1 MVAYQAPSTASPAH
15 KTFAQFVSAFNAF
28 NIDGMLATF
37 DDDSFEFIILPTAMK
52 VPKMNKQQFGA
63 YMKSTLGPSF
73 DGMSITVHNVIEA
86 ENTIVAHA
94 QSDSISKQGTE
105 WHNEYIFI
113 FKFTAGPS
121 PKITSYTEYVNSAF
135 VAGFTAQEAKKR
147 KAKAKAVL

>member
-1 MVAYQAPSTASPAH
+1 MVAYEAPSTASPGH

-73 DGMSITVHNVIEA
+73 DGMSV
-86 ENTIVAHA
+86 
-94 QSDSISKQGTE
+94 SSSKT
-105 WHNEYIFI
+105 
-113 FKFTAGPS
+113 T
-121 PKITSYTEYVNSAF
+121 TRT
-135 VAGFTAQEAKKR
+135 
-147 KAKAKAVL
+147 LLC